1 MMMEMLKYLD
11 KKRLD
16 LISISVIVILF
27 VLFFSMFLKD
37 DISMHISIRKSLST
51 LKSSAEGNVL
61 LLEEQKN
68 RASDITALEKE
79 IIDYKNIFQAANKTP
94 YFLNYMTAIARR
106 HRVEVASVEPGEVIK
121 GDLFTKSMYTT
132 SLTGGFYDVYN
143 FLYRIEEDWKG
154 VKIERVVMDKD
165 SEDSRIHVMLTVAVL
180 SI

>member
-1 MMMEMLKYLD
+1 M
-11 KKRLD
+11 
-16 LISISVIVILF
+16 
-27 VLFFSMFLKD
+27 
-37 DISMHISIRKSLST
+37 
-51 LKSSAEGNVL
+51 
-61 LLEEQKN
+61 
-68 RASDITALEKE
+68 
-79 IIDYKNIFQAANKTP
+79 
-94 YFLNYMTAIARR
+94 
-106 HRVEVASVEPGEVIK
+106 IK